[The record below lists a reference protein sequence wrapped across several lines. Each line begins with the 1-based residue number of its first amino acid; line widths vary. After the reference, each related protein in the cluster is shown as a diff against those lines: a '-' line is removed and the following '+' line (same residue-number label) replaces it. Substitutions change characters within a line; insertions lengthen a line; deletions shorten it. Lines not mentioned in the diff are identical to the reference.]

1 MFSPKLLTDPLV
13 SSVIH
18 VEHIKPACTSSAVTS
33 SGAGILPRHI
43 RECASTEIVSYALSK
58 V

>member
-13 SSVIH
+13 SSAIH
-18 VEHIKPACTSSAVTS
+18 VEHIKPACTSSAVIC
-33 SGAGILPRHI
+33 SGAGFLPTHI
-43 RECASTEIVSYALSK
+43 RECASTEIDSYALSK